1 MDVEKLRNELYA
13 ANENRAIIYYLL
25 FDELRNELGEERAM
39 DIFRRAIYQ
48 RGRQIGEKFAQ
59 FAPDNLQGLCASF
72 LAGIP
77 DGGAMFA
84 PTVLRCD
91 ADALEIRFDHCP
103 LKNAW
108 RKMGLPVEEC
118 AKICEIAA
126 MVDYGTFEGAGFD
139 FTLRA
144 LREGEEHS
152 CFLTIRPGNKNETS

>member
-1 MDVEKLRNELYA
+1 MDIEKLRNELYA

-25 FDELRNELGEERAM
+25 FDEMREELGEERAT
-39 DIFRRAIYQ
+39 DIFKRAIYR
-48 RGRQIGEKFAQ
+48 RGQQIGQAFARY
-59 FAPDNLQGLCASF
+59 APDDLQGLRDAF
-72 LAGIP
+72 LKGIP
-77 DGGAMFA
+77 DGGKMFA
-84 PTVLRCD
+84 PTVLGCSEE
-91 ADALEIRFDHCP
+91 ALEIRFDHCP

-108 RKMGLPVEEC
+108 KKMELEPQEC

-152 CFLTIRPGNKNETS
+152 CFLTIRPGKTSNH

>member
-1 MDVEKLRNELYA
+1 MDIEKLRNELYA

-25 FDELRNELGEERAM
+25 FDELRAELGEERAM
-39 DIFRRAIYQ
+39 GIFKRAIYR
-48 RGRQIGEKFAQ
+48 RGQQIGDAFAR
-59 FAPDNLQGLCASF
+59 FAPDDLRGLCDSF
-72 LAGIP
+72 LKGIP
-77 DGGAMFA
+77 DSGKMFA

-91 ADALEIRFDHCP
+91 AEALELRFDHCP

-108 RKMGLPVEEC
+108 KKMGLPPEEC

-126 MVDYGTFEGAGFD
+126 MVDYGTFESAGFD

-152 CFLTIRPGNKNETS
+152 CYLTIRPGTAQND

>member
-1 MDVEKLRNELYA
+1 MDIEKLRNELYA
-13 ANENRAIIYYLL
+13 SNENRAVIYYLI
-25 FDELRNELGEERAM
+25 FDELRNELGEEQAM
-39 DIFRRAIYQ
+39 KILKRAIYR
-48 RGRQIGEKFAQ
+48 RGQQIGEKFTQ
-59 FAPDNLQGLCASF
+59 FAPDNLKGLCDCF
-72 LAGIP
+72 IDGIP
-77 DGGAMFA
+77 DGGTMFA

-91 ADALEIRFDHCP
+91 EEALEIRFDHCP

-108 RKMGLPVEEC
+108 KKMGLPKEEC

-152 CFLTIRPGNKNETS
+152 CFLTIRPGKTDNS